1 MIQLR
6 QMTLARGSQPLL
18 EDVDLQVHDGWRLG
32 LVGANGSGKS
42 SLLAMLRGELQPE
55 LGECEVPVGWRI
67 ASVLQ
72 ETPALPQPAIEYVLD
87 GDEQL
92 RSIEHALAEAQ
103 HAHDGERIS
112 LLHAELEAV
121 GGYAARARA
130 AALMAGL
137 GFGSDDLDRAVA
149 EFSGGWRMRLNL
161 ARALVSRAD
170 LTLLDEPTNHLDL
183 DAIVWLERWLAG
195 YPGTL
200 IGSPTTVSSSTAASR
215 TSRTSPPGRSRST
228 RATTAPSR
236 NSGPHSWPC
245 SRPCTRSSNARSPT

>member
-6 QMTLARGSQPLL
+6 SLTLARGSQPLL
-18 EDVDLQVHDGWRLG
+18 EDVELQVHDGWRVG

-42 SLLAMLRGELQPE
+42 SLLALLRGELQPE
-55 LGECEVPVGWRI
+55 LGDCEVPPGWRI
-67 ASVLQ
+67 ATVLQ

-92 RSIEHALAEAQ
+92 RAIEHGLAAAQ
-103 HAHDGERIS
+103 HSHDGERIS

-137 GFGSDDLDRAVA
+137 GFGSEDLDRAVA

-200 IGSPTTVSSSTAASR
+200 IVISHDREFLDGCVTHIAHTRHPIPSP
-215 TSRTSPPGRSRST
+215 
-228 RATTAPSR
+228 
-236 NSGPHSWPC
+236 
-245 SRPCTRSSNARSPT
+245 